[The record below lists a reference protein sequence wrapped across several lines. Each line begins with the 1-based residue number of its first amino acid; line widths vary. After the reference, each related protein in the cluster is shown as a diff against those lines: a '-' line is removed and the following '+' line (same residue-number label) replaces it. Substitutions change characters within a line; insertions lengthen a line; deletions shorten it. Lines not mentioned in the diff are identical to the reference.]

1 MTPDFGDVVRQV
13 FALLLF
19 RNVLLSV
26 LRSIC
31 LCCVVDLVTLVLS
44 KRRAMAKRF
53 FWCLIGML
61 VLSLLQLLLLEASAS
76 LDLAL
81 QDSPLLLSFLLQLG
95 QVVRMRL
102 SYSVFI
108 ESRHHLVVVSLRRV
122 QQGLH
127 VGELQQDQLELFVAI
142 VDDLWSY
149 QRDIGLIQQEPVS
162 MLALKNLEVLVEECS
177 IRFKLLLTCDLSLA
191 VVGCIDQMVE

>member
-1 MTPDFGDVVRQV
+1 
-13 FALLLF
+13 
-19 RNVLLSV
+19 
-26 LRSIC
+26 
-31 LCCVVDLVTLVLS
+31 
-44 KRRAMAKRF
+44 MAKRF
-53 FWCLIGML
+53 LWCLIGML

-102 SYSVFI
+102 SHSVFI
-108 ESRHHLVVVSLRRV
+108 ESRHHLVVVSLRWV

>member
-1 MTPDFGDVVRQV
+1 
-13 FALLLF
+13 
-19 RNVLLSV
+19 
-26 LRSIC
+26 
-31 LCCVVDLVTLVLS
+31 
-44 KRRAMAKRF
+44 MAKRF

-102 SYSVFI
+102 SYSIFI
-108 ESRHHLVVVSLRRV
+108 ESSHHLVVVSLRRV

-127 VGELQQDQLELFVAI
+127 VSELQQDQLELFVAI